1 MNDALANDF
10 APPQRLILCGR
21 AIKVKQRS
29 EQNVPDDNEQQAYTE
44 IPNPTVMHAVAN
56 ASIPSRAPWMC
67 SDTSGASSSNVGL
80 AMLGRNAHPSLPR
93 RPPPPPQH
101 QHRDAQRDSAT
112 MQAASLVLGRSH
124 LHHGQP
130 GSPRLAQHALPAKP
144 NVSSSSGADRAA
156 RKRPRVSS
164 DATSLRPVVHSRS
177 QSHDNKRAKKHSSP
191 LSDSCMSEQSSTN
204 AAQRAAH
211 RPTRSIDASGS
222 PSTSHQP
229 LSPTF
234 TALTPTWAIEKTTKM
249 LNVLASLDSS
259 RRWIFDTARQR
270 LGAALRQCPSG
281 LHAEPC
287 MESLQSSIGQAI
299 VACFELAGE
308 RWVEYCSGSGPLDG
322 ELHVCADEGAYKEAQ
337 ARFLDG
343 RLARDLC
350 GAAFE
355 HRVDVTAELFASDA
369 HLAFIEQALAETRKW
384 IKERLDSAKDKY
396 VLESRLVLQRRS
408 H

>member
-1 MNDALANDF
+1 
-10 APPQRLILCGR
+10 
-21 AIKVKQRS
+21 
-29 EQNVPDDNEQQAYTE
+29 
-44 IPNPTVMHAVAN
+44 MHAVAN

-93 RPPPPPQH
+93 RPPPPPPAPQH
-101 QHRDAQRDSAT
+101 QHHDAQRDSAT
-112 MQAASLVLGRSH
+112 MQAGSLVLGRSH
-124 LHHGQP
+124 LHQGHPGG
-130 GSPRLAQHALPAKP
+130 GSPRSAQHALPAKP
-144 NVSSSSGADRAA
+144 NVSSTSGADRAA

-164 DATSLRPVVHSRS
+164 DATTLRPVVHSRS

-191 LSDSCMSEQSSTN
+191 LSDSCTSEQSSTN
-204 AAQRAAH
+204 AAQRAGH
-211 RPTRSIDASGS
+211 RPTRSIDASAS
-222 PSTSHQP
+222 PSSNHQP

-259 RRWIFDTARQR
+259 RRWIFDTARER
-270 LGAALRQCPSG
+270 LGAALRQCASG
-281 LHAEPC
+281 LNPEPC
-287 MESLQSSIGQAI
+287 VESLIGQAI

-308 RWVEYCSGSGPLDG
+308 RWVEYSSGSGPLDG
-322 ELHVCADEGAYKEAQ
+322 ELHVCADEEAYKEAQ
-337 ARFLDG
+337 ARFLNG

-355 HRVDVTAELFASDA
+355 HRVDVTAELSASDVR
-369 HLAFIEQALAETRKW
+369 LASIQEALAETRKW